1 MKEKVPEKNQ
11 NQDGQLNKVDR
22 GLQFMLHSKKREE
35 PIFSF
40 IWMKMV
46 TLFDKEYHL
55 RFEFYVK
62 PKRRLPN
69 ARSSNISS

>member
-11 NQDGQLNKVDR
+11 NGQLNKVDR
-22 GLQFMLHSKKREE
+22 GLQFMLHSRKKEE

-40 IWMKMV
+40 IWGKMV
-46 TLFDKEYHL
+46 SLFDKEYHL

-62 PKRRLPN
+62 PKRRLTN
-69 ARSSNISS
+69 ARSRNISS